1 MPPLSL
7 TVLLQLN
14 IVGKKASI
22 ERATG
27 CIGKCRHKGLTEV
40 LYFLEII

>member
-7 TVLLQLN
+7 RVLLQLN
-14 IVGKKASI
+14 IVGKKASV
-22 ERATG
+22 EEATA
-27 CIGKCRHKGLTEV
+27 CVGKCRHKELTEV